1 MRFSFW
7 PDAGNAWPDLLE
19 MGRHVEATGWDGLWI
34 ADHFMPDAEDLSGP
48 VHEGWSLLAA
58 LGATVPRIRIGTMVS
73 CNTYRHPAVLAKIAA
88 TIDHV
93 SNGRLVL
100 GIGSGWQE
108 NEHRAY
114 GLEFDTVIK
123 RLHRMEE
130 ACQIIKGLFEQDS
143 FSFDGRYYQLCDAPL
158 QPKPLQRPLP
168 LLIGGGG
175 EKVTLRITAKYA
187 DEWNVWGDVATLI
200 HKMAVLD
207 QHCASLGRNPRDIA
221 RSAAVMLHI
230 GDDAADNEARRL
242 IAGTVAELRETV
254 AAYASAG
261 VDELI
266 IADFEIGRLAD
277 KQPMIDQFI
286 EEVAPVAR

>member
-1 MRFSFW
+1 M
-7 PDAGNAWPDLLE
+7 
-19 MGRHVEATGWDGLWI
+19 
-34 ADHFMPDAEDLSGP
+34 
-48 VHEGWSLLAA
+48 
-58 LGATVPRIRIGTMVS
+58 
-73 CNTYRHPAVLAKIAA
+73 
-88 TIDHV
+88 
-93 SNGRLVL
+93 
-100 GIGSGWQE
+100 
-108 NEHRAY
+108 
-114 GLEFDTVIK
+114 IK

-130 ACQIIKGLFEQDS
+130 ACQIIKGLFEQES
-143 FSFDGRYYQLCDAPL
+143 FSFDGRYYQLYGAPL

-230 GDDAADNEARRL
+230 SDDAADNEARRRDSHYEL
-242 IAGTVAELRETV
+242 MAGNVTELRETV

-266 IADFEIGRLAD
+266 IADFEMGHLAD